1 MSPSNQAVPVAGP
14 AVAGLQPAPPL
25 AQHSLLPKI
34 LLAGC
39 SNMIAACFTNPFDL
53 VKVRQQ
59 LSHTTVSSSLTA
71 TTTTHSP
78 NWYTTL
84 VNLVRT
90 EGMRSV
96 YKGLSASLLREGTY
110 SGIRMG
116 GYDACKAAILA
127 ATGDGEKRRSGGGG
141 LAVKLG
147 GGMASGMIGA
157 AIANPADLLKVRMQT
172 PNATG
177 SLAQHFT
184 NIIRTEGGIKGL
196 YRAVGPTV
204 VRAGIL
210 TSSQLGTYDFV
221 KYLLLED
228 FPNIFREGFATHL
241 AASGAAGF
249 VCSAVSAPVDVV
261 KTRIMADKAHKYRG
275 SLHCVATVFYQEGVF
290 AFYRGFAM
298 SFLRLW
304 PHSVLSLL
312 AFEQLRKLSGIAPI

>member
-1 MSPSNQAVPVAGP
+1 MSPSKEAVPVAGP

-34 LLAGC
+34 VLAGC

-59 LSHTTVSSSLTA
+59 LSHTTATSTA
-71 TTTTHSP
+71 TSRSP
-78 NWYTTL
+78 NSYTTL
-84 VNLVRT
+84 INLVRT
-90 EGMRSV
+90 EGLRSV

-116 GYDACKAAILA
+116 GYDACKATILA
-127 ATGDGEKRRSGGGG
+127 ISGDGEKRRNGGG

-184 NIIRTEGGIKGL
+184 TIIRTEGGVKGL

-221 KYLLLED
+221 KYLLLDD
-228 FPNIFREGFATHL
+228 FPNVFQEGFATHL

-261 KTRIMADKAHKYRG
+261 KTRIMADKTHKYRG
-275 SLHCVATVFYQEGVF
+275 SLHCVATVFRQEGVF

-298 SFLRLW
+298 SFVRLW